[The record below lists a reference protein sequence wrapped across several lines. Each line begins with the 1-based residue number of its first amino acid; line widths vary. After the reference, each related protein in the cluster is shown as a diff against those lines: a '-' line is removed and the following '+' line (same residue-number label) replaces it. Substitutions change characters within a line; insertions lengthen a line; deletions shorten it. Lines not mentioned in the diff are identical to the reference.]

1 MLLVIS
7 LLLVYA
13 LALVGFALR
22 FRKSDAS
29 RKEPNDTGVSRPPES
44 GDLYRVKAGEYG
56 LTEREEEVLLL
67 MLKGRNLPFISEKL
81 VISKNTVR
89 SHFKSIYRKCGVHSK
104 QKLLDLF
111 EAKLLTKPADL
122 ERQGLG
128 NHFLAAVPND
138 SRLPNAPFSVE
149 FGKIWALFTARS
161 ISSWREW
168 IPIFA

>member
-1 MLLVIS
+1 MILVSVFAGVVYLFMTAGFFTERWVLPLGSVDPPMLLVIS

-22 FRKSDAS
+22 FRKSGAS
-29 RKEPNDTGVSRPPES
+29 RKKPNGAGVSRPPES
-44 GDLYRVKAGEYG
+44 GDLYRAKAGEYG

-104 QKLLDLF
+104 QELLDLF
-111 EAKLLTKPADL
+111 EAELLDKTC
-122 ERQGLG
+122 
-128 NHFLAAVPND
+128 
-138 SRLPNAPFSVE
+138 
-149 FGKIWALFTARS
+149 
-161 ISSWREW
+161 
-168 IPIFA
+168 

>member
-1 MLLVIS
+1 MILISVFAGVVYLFMTAGFFAGRWVLPLGSVDPPMLLVIS

-29 RKEPNDTGVSRPPES
+29 RKEPNDTGVSMPPES

-104 QKLLDLF
+104 QELLDLF
-111 EAKLLTKPADL
+111 EAELLDKTC
-122 ERQGLG
+122 
-128 NHFLAAVPND
+128 
-138 SRLPNAPFSVE
+138 
-149 FGKIWALFTARS
+149 
-161 ISSWREW
+161 
-168 IPIFA
+168 